1 MGQELRARVLLEL
14 RDRLRGPAAK
24 ARDRLR
30 EISGTARRL
39 RKDMRGASAG
49 SDNLG
54 RSMKG
59 TARETLKAAQSQ
71 NRLINEFRSLKGQSQ
86 SLRQRLAETQGKL
99 SALAKEGKTTG
110 AEFAQLRRKASHLK
124 KELGQQNERLEMA
137 RRRLKGADVATDGLA
152 SAQRSAR
159 SSIRST
165 TSALEAQTR
174 ELKRTERR
182 LQALDRLTEKRRAQR
197 DRMAGI
203 GLGMGAAGI
212 GTMYA
217 GGQAARPVKHSAMEY
232 GSFEEQMDAV
242 AAIARVSQNSKTYK
256 GLTGLAR
263 ELGGSTSFS
272 ALQVGS
278 AMEFQAMAGFSPEQI
293 TASIADVLD
302 LAKATKT
309 DLGATSD
316 ISSNILSAFGLDP
329 SEMQRVANVLTATTT
344 RANVNLSMLG
354 ESMKY
359 VGPEAKALGVSLE
372 ETAAM
377 AGLLGNVGI
386 QGSQAG
392 TSMRAIYQRLAAPA
406 KAGADA
412 LKKIGVQARDA
423 QGNLRSVPEL
433 LLEIGEATKDMGSA
447 ERKEIFKDI
456 IGMEAGS
463 AFSALIDDEGFAV
476 FKKLLSDLGN
486 VEGEANRVATQMG
499 DNLPGDIKAFNSAAS
514 EVSLTLGEA
523 LNPALREATQLLTGL
538 ARDTAA
544 WMKEHPRLTKWIGF
558 TAIAIAGLLVVGG
571 ALLTFL
577 GTAMLW
583 SAGLKYGLFMLGASA
598 VRSGGALAL
607 LGKILKSSLGGAAR
621 LLGRGTGLSAGFA
634 ALKTVGV
641 AALGMLAAASWPVV
655 FALAAVGGAVLLLW
669 KYWDRLSSVV
679 SGFADGLYT
688 AMKPAMESFQSGWTS
703 AVDTVR
709 DAVGSFAESWGAD
722 AQAAKDAFDTLFDF
736 SGVSKSFEELRA
748 TVGNF
753 FSDLFSQETLTG
765 DKRNVLEQ
773 TGRDLGARLGTA
785 IMSGLDSI
793 SDFSAKAS
801 SLAEDLKAEFAKI
814 DLAEKG
820 REAIQSLWDGAVE
833 KFDQFIEFIKS
844 IPSTIIGK
852 IGSID
857 LSNIIKWPSPPAFLG
872 RWLGTGSDTTAD
884 IPGHANGGIVKRTGP
899 IMVGERGPELR
910 YGSKGEF
917 IAHNRQ
923 LRQMAS
929 LAKAGR
935 RLAAGTVAAAS
946 MNGAV
951 AAEPAPP
958 LLPQIAAHGGSTG
971 GTASASGSSGQTIN
985 YNSFEIT
992 IRIEGG
998 GSSEAQGRKAADA
1011 FVRQVNKRL
1020 TD

>member
-1 MGQELRARVLLEL
+1 
-14 RDRLRGPAAK
+14 
-24 ARDRLR
+24 
-30 EISGTARRL
+30 
-39 RKDMRGASAG
+39 
-49 SDNLG
+49 
-54 RSMKG
+54 MKS

-71 NRLINEFRSLKGQSQ
+71 NRLINEFRGLKGQSQ
-86 SLRQRLAETQGKL
+86 SLKQRLAETQGKL

-110 AEFAQLRRKASHLK
+110 TEFSQLRRKASHLK
-124 KELGQQNERLEMA
+124 RELGQQNERLEMA
-137 RRRLKGADVATDGLA
+137 RRRLKDADVATDGLA
-152 SAQRSAR
+152 SAQQSAR
-159 SSIRST
+159 SSIRAT

-217 GGQAARPVKHSAMEY
+217 GGQAARPVKHSAIEY

-242 AAIARVSQNSKTYK
+242 AAIARVSQNSKTYGDLSGK
-256 GLTGLAR
+256 AR

-272 ALQVGS
+272 AQEVAS
-278 AMEFQAMAGFSPEQI
+278 AMQFQAMAGFSPDAI
-293 TASIADVLD
+293 LASIEEVLD
-302 LAKATKT
+302 LAKATNT
-309 DLGATSD
+309 DLAATSD
-316 ISSNILSAFGLDP
+316 ISSNILSAFGMDP
-329 SEMQRVANVLTATTT
+329 SEMGRISDVLTATTT
-344 RANVNLSMLG
+344 RANVDLSMLG

-359 VGPEAKALGVSLE
+359 VAPEAKALGISLQ

-377 AGLLGNVGI
+377 AGLLGNMGI

-392 TSMRAIYQRLAAPA
+392 TALRAIYQRLAAPTSEGA
-406 KAGADA
+406 KA
-412 LKKIGVQARDA
+412 LKKLGIEARDA

-447 ERKEIFKDI
+447 ERKEIFKDL

-463 AFSALIDDEGFAV
+463 AFSALLDEKGFAA
-476 FKKLLSDLGN
+476 FQQLLEALGD
-486 VEGEANRVATQMG
+486 VEGEANRVATEMG
-499 DNLPGDIKAFNSAAS
+499 DNLPGDLKAFNSAAS

-523 LNPALREATQLLTGL
+523 LNPALRETTQLLTGL

-558 TAIAIAGLLVVGG
+558 TAIAIAGLLIVGG

-607 LGKILKSSLGGAAR
+607 LGKVFKGLTGLKPLKWAMFIPKLIWRGFVSAFKWGAYITKLSWRGLVSVLRWLSFIPKVAWR
-621 LLGRGTGLSAGFA
+621 AFLPALKWTSLLGKLSWTMLITP
-634 ALKTVGV
+634 LK
-641 AALGMLAAASWPVV
+641 W
-655 FALAAVGGAVLLLW
+655 
-669 KYWDRLSSVV
+669 
-679 SGFADGLYT
+679 
-688 AMKPAMESFQSGWTS
+688 
-703 AVDTVR
+703 
-709 DAVGSFAESWGAD
+709 
-722 AQAAKDAFDTLFDF
+722 
-736 SGVSKSFEELRA
+736 
-748 TVGNF
+748 
-753 FSDLFSQETLTG
+753 
-765 DKRNVLEQ
+765 
-773 TGRDLGARLGTA
+773 GARLIPGIGWA
-785 IMSGLDSI
+785 LLAGQLLWSLLIKPLGWDKYIPEFSWPEFEVLDWSTWVPEVNL
-793 SDFSAKAS
+793 S
-801 SLAEDLKAEFAKI
+801 
-814 DLAEKG
+814 EKG
-820 REAIQSLWDGAVE
+820 RQAIQSLWDGAVE

-844 IPSTIIGK
+844 IPSTIISK

-857 LSNIIKWPSPPAFLG
+857 LSNIITWPSPPAFLG
-872 RWLGTGSDTTAD
+872 RWLGTGSDAAAD
-884 IPGHANGGIVKRTGP
+884 IPGHANGGTVKRTGP

-1011 FVRQVNKRL
+1011 FVRQLNKRL

>member
-1 MGQELRARVLLEL
+1 MGQELRARVFLEL

-30 EISGTARRL
+30 EISGTARTL

-49 SDNLG
+49 SDSLG
-54 RSMKG
+54 RSMKS

-86 SLRQRLAETQGKL
+86 SLKQRLAETQGKL

-110 AEFAQLRRKASHLK
+110 AEFSQLTRKASHLK
-124 KELGQQNERLEMA
+124 KELGQQNERLELA
-137 RRRLKGADVATDGLA
+137 RRRLKDADVATDGLA

-217 GGQAARPVKHSAMEY
+217 GAQAARPVKHSAMEY

-329 SEMQRVANVLTATTT
+329 SEMQRVADVLTATTT

-423 QGNLRSVPEL
+423 EGNLRSVPDL
-433 LLEIGEATKDMGSA
+433 LLEIGEATQNMGSA

-499 DNLPGDIKAFNSAAS
+499 DNLPGDVKAFNSAAS

-607 LGKILKSSLGGAAR
+607 LGKVFKGLTGLKPLKWAMFIPKLIWSAFVSVFKWGAYITKLSWRGLVSVLRWLSFIPKIAWR
-621 LLGRGTGLSAGFA
+621 AFLPALKWTSLLGKLSWTMLITP
-634 ALKTVGV
+634 LK
-641 AALGMLAAASWPVV
+641 W
-655 FALAAVGGAVLLLW
+655 
-669 KYWDRLSSVV
+669 
-679 SGFADGLYT
+679 
-688 AMKPAMESFQSGWTS
+688 
-703 AVDTVR
+703 
-709 DAVGSFAESWGAD
+709 
-722 AQAAKDAFDTLFDF
+722 
-736 SGVSKSFEELRA
+736 
-748 TVGNF
+748 
-753 FSDLFSQETLTG
+753 
-765 DKRNVLEQ
+765 
-773 TGRDLGARLGTA
+773 GARLIPGIGWA
-785 IMSGLDSI
+785 LLAGQLLWSLLIKPMGWDEYIPEFSWPEFEVLDWSTWVPEVNL
-793 SDFSAKAS
+793 S
-801 SLAEDLKAEFAKI
+801 
-814 DLAEKG
+814 EKG
-820 REAIQSLWDGAVE
+820 RQAIQSLWDGAVQ

-844 IPSTIIGK
+844 IPSRVVSAFGK
-852 IGSID
+852 ID
-857 LSNIIKWPSPPAFLG
+857 LSGAITLPSISSIWSGSAAKPSGETTDAYATG
-872 RWLGTGSDTTAD
+872 GT
-884 IPGHANGGIVKRTGP
+884 VRRTGP
-899 IMVGERGPELR
+899 MLVGERGPELR

-946 MNGAV
+946 MTGAV

-971 GTASASGSSGQTIN
+971 ETASASGTSGQTIN

-992 IRIEGG
+992 IHIEGG

-1011 FVRQVNKRL
+1011 FVRQLNKRL

>member
-30 EISGTARRL
+30 EISGTARTL

-49 SDNLG
+49 SDSLG
-54 RSMKG
+54 RSMKS

-71 NRLINEFRSLKGQSQ
+71 NRLINEFRNLKSQSQ
-86 SLRQRLAETQGKL
+86 SLKQRLAETQGKL

-110 AEFAQLRRKASHLK
+110 AEFSQLRRKASHLK

-217 GGQAARPVKHSAMEY
+217 GSQAARPVKHSAIEY

-242 AAIARVSQNSKTYK
+242 AAIARVSQNSKTYGDLSGK
-256 GLTGLAR
+256 AR

-272 ALQVGS
+272 AQEVAS
-278 AMEFQAMAGFSPEQI
+278 AMQFQAMAGFSPDAI
-293 TASIADVLD
+293 LASIEDVLD
-302 LAKATKT
+302 LAKATNT
-309 DLGATSD
+309 DLAATSD
-316 ISSNILSAFGLDP
+316 ISSNILSAFGMDP
-329 SEMQRVANVLTATTT
+329 SEMGRISDVLTATTT
-344 RANVNLSMLG
+344 RANVDLSMLG

-359 VGPEAKALGVSLE
+359 VAPEAKALGISLE

-377 AGLLGNVGI
+377 AGLLGNMGI

-392 TSMRAIYQRLAAPA
+392 TALRAIYQRLAAPTSEGA
-406 KAGADA
+406 KA
-412 LKKIGVQARDA
+412 LKKIGIEARDA

-447 ERKEIFKDI
+447 ERKEIFKDL

-463 AFSALIDDEGFAV
+463 AFSALLDEKGFAA
-476 FKKLLSDLGN
+476 FQQLLEALGD
-486 VEGEANRVATQMG
+486 VEGEANRVATEMG
-499 DNLPGDIKAFNSAAS
+499 DNLPGDLKAFNSAAS

-523 LNPALREATQLLTGL
+523 LNPALRETTQLLTGL

-607 LGKILKSSLGGAAR
+607 LGKVFKGLTGLKPLKWAMFIPKLIWRGFVSAFRWGAYITKLSWRGLVSVLRWLSFIPKIAWR
-621 LLGRGTGLSAGFA
+621 AFLPALKWTSLLGKLSWTMLITP
-634 ALKTVGV
+634 LK
-641 AALGMLAAASWPVV
+641 W
-655 FALAAVGGAVLLLW
+655 
-669 KYWDRLSSVV
+669 
-679 SGFADGLYT
+679 
-688 AMKPAMESFQSGWTS
+688 
-703 AVDTVR
+703 
-709 DAVGSFAESWGAD
+709 
-722 AQAAKDAFDTLFDF
+722 
-736 SGVSKSFEELRA
+736 
-748 TVGNF
+748 
-753 FSDLFSQETLTG
+753 
-765 DKRNVLEQ
+765 
-773 TGRDLGARLGTA
+773 GARLIPGIGWA
-785 IMSGLDSI
+785 LLAGQLLWSLLIKPLGWDEYIPEFSWPEFEVLDWSTWVPEVNL
-793 SDFSAKAS
+793 S
-801 SLAEDLKAEFAKI
+801 
-814 DLAEKG
+814 EKG
-820 REAIQSLWDGAVE
+820 RQAIQSLWDGAVE

-844 IPSTIIGK
+844 IPSTIISK

-857 LSNIIKWPSPPAFLG
+857 LSNIITWPSPPAFLG
-872 RWLGTGSDTTAD
+872 RWLGTGSDAAAD
-884 IPGHANGGIVKRTGP
+884 IPGHANGGTVKRTGP

-946 MNGAV
+946 MTGAV
-951 AAEPAPP
+951 AAEQAPP

-971 GTASASGSSGQTIN
+971 GTASASGTSGQTIN

-1011 FVRQVNKRL
+1011 FVRQLNKRL